1 MVELIVVR
9 RGETDLFRVLQER
22 FAFGA
27 APAQVI
33 WDRRVRDRRVIIR
46 EDVIERRGADRRG
59 SAPSTW
65 TSHGFVMARPRP
77 VAGAA
82 DAEPRP
88 TARPPIAPGLA
99 QALIAAATGLEDA
112 GACGHPAPRGLRTD
126 ADHARRYALLLRR
139 NGRQLPGQ
147 WPFNRLRGVRD

>member
-9 RGETDLFRVLQER
+9 RGEADLFRVLQER
-22 FAFGA
+22 FARGP

-46 EDVIERRGADRRG
+46 EDVSERREAERRG
-59 SAPSTW
+59 SAPATW
-65 TSHGFVMARPRP
+65 SSHGFLMTRPRP

-82 DAEPRP
+82 DSEWRP
-88 TARPPIAPGLA
+88 VARPPMAPGRA
-99 QALIAAATGLEDA
+99 QVPMGAATGPGDA
-112 GACGHPAPRGLRTD
+112 SPCGHLEPRGLRTD
-126 ADHARRYALLLRR
+126 ADHLRLYAGLLRR

-147 WPFNRLRGVRD
+147 WPFSRLRGSLD